1 MVGFMSERW
10 DNSKG
15 LWVQLQETSYKAFV
29 LGFSRELTEKLPP
42 YLHHEK
48 EKQVVFVQL
57 WPADCTS

>member
-1 MVGFMSERW
+1 MSERW

-29 LGFSRELTEKLPP
+29 LGFSRELTAKLPP
-42 YLHHEK
+42 YFHHGK

-57 WPADCTS
+57 